1 MRLRRTKV
9 ARMKNDDTSHQYGF
23 TLIELMIVV
32 VIVGILA
39 AIAYP
44 SYLESVRRTKRAEA
58 KAALTEILLHQERYY
73 SQHNTYVEFSATSSN
88 KDAFKWYS
96 GSSPANSAYE
106 LAATACSDEAIANCV
121 NLIAKPG
128 TALVDGHF
136 SDPKCGELGMSS
148 NGKRS
153 PENVECWK

>member
-1 MRLRRTKV
+1 MPLRRNKV
-9 ARMKNDDTSHQYGF
+9 DRMKSCNTSRQYGF

-32 VIVGILA
+32 VIAGILA

-44 SYLESVRRTKRAEA
+44 SYLESVRRSKRAEG

-73 SQHNTYVEFSATSSN
+73 SQHNTYVAFSAISAN
-88 KDAFKWYS
+88 KDSFKWYS
-96 GSSPANSAYE
+96 GSSAASSAYE
-106 LAATACSDEAIANCV
+106 LAAAACVDETLVNCIK
-121 NLIAKPG
+121 LIAKPG

-136 SDPKCGELGMSS
+136 SDPKCGELSMSS

-153 PENVECWK
+153 PDNAECWK